1 MKETAWIKSDGG
13 RFTAPPVL
21 LLKEI
26 LFHMI
31 IIFTSTC
38 SLSFWIFVCI
48 SLWNIWPFCDV
59 DVPWVPYRMMAT
71 LGNWGSFFS
80 LCQFITTFCPKP
92 HESTVSYWLQM
103 MIFSIST
110 FQGDPLSGTIFLIVF
125 NPLIEYIK
133 THKNTQGYKL
143 GNTPIITTPFAD
155 DFNLISNNSVKHK
168 KLVADIESKAS
179 LSSQANAD
187 HFLLCRASRP
197 TFHFIFP
204 HRLQLTQW

>member
-1 MKETAWIKSDGG
+1 MAIGCTVNFPASAFIV
-13 RFTAPPVL
+13 RVL
-21 LLKEI
+21 ELTVQPI
-26 LFHMI
+26 VNS
-31 IIFTSTC
+31 ST
-38 SLSFWIFVCI
+38 
-48 SLWNIWPFCDV
+48 
-59 DVPWVPYRMMAT
+59 
-71 LGNWGSFFS
+71 
-80 LCQFITTFCPKP
+80 
-92 HESTVSYWLQM
+92 
-103 MIFSIST
+103 
-110 FQGDPLSGTIFLIVF
+110 
-125 NPLIEYIK
+125 
-133 THKNTQGYKL
+133 KNTQGYKL

>member
-1 MKETAWIKSDGG
+1 
-13 RFTAPPVL
+13 
-21 LLKEI
+21 
-26 LFHMI
+26 
-31 IIFTSTC
+31 
-38 SLSFWIFVCI
+38 
-48 SLWNIWPFCDV
+48 
-59 DVPWVPYRMMAT
+59 
-71 LGNWGSFFS
+71 
-80 LCQFITTFCPKP
+80 
-92 HESTVSYWLQM
+92 M

-110 FQGDPLSGTIFLIVF
+110 FLGDPLSGTIFLIVF

-204 HRLQLTQW
+204 HRLQLTQ